1 MTSTSKTVK
10 VLGGQVIVTTEFIP
24 TERTF
29 FNLVDAARVA
39 SIDLENSF
47 FTEAKPGVLS
57 KRKKEDVLYTLKQ
70 SIKDIQ
76 HTVNRLEK
84 E

>member
-1 MTSTSKTVK
+1 
-10 VLGGQVIVTTEFIP
+10 VLGGKVIVSTELIP
-24 TERTF
+24 TEKTF
-29 FNLVDAARVA
+29 FHLVDAARVA

-47 FTEAKPGVLS
+47 FTEAKPGEMS

-70 SIKDIQ
+70 SVKDIQ
-76 HTVNRLEK
+76 HTINKLEK